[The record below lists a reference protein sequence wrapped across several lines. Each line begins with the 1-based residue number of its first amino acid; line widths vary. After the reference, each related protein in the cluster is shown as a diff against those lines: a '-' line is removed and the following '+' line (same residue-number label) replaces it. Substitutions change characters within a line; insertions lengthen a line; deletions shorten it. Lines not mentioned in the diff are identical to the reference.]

1 MNSAEDINVGTASA
15 AEVAQFAARADSW
28 WDTEGDFAPLHR
40 INPARLTFIRDNACS
55 IFERDASGPR
65 PLAGLRVLDLGCGG
79 GLLSEPMARLGATV
93 TGIDAA
99 PENIDAAADHAAAGG
114 LDITYR
120 CALGEDLTRE
130 GAQFD
135 IVLNMEV
142 IEHVPDPAAFVAV
155 CAELVA
161 PGGLM
166 FMATLNRTLKSL
178 ALGKV
183 GAEYVLRWVP
193 PGTHDWR
200 KFVRPSELSGY
211 LRRAGLDVSAICGLA
226 YNLRR
231 NEWELSRDLG
241 VNYMAVA
248 RRWLN

>member
-1 MNSAEDINVGTASA
+1 MSA
-15 AEVAQFAARADSW
+15 AEIAQFAMRADAW

-40 INPARLTFIRDNACS
+40 INPARLTFIRDKACAHFS
-55 IFERDASGPR
+55 KNPIGAKPF
-65 PLAGLRVLDLGCGG
+65 AGLRVLDLGCGG

-99 PENIDAAADHAAAGG
+99 PENIETAVDHARAGG
-114 LDITYR
+114 VDVTYR
-120 CALGEDLTRE
+120 CALGEDLADE

-155 CAELVA
+155 CADLVA
-161 PGGLM
+161 PTGVM

-183 GAEYVLRWVP
+183 GAEYILRWVP
-193 PGTHDWR
+193 RGTHDWR
-200 KFVRPSELSGY
+200 KFVRPAELSGY
-211 LRRAGLDVSAICGLA
+211 LRRAGLDVTALSGLA
-226 YNLRR
+226 YNLKRD
-231 NEWELSRDLG
+231 EWELSGDLG
-241 VNYMAVA
+241 VNYMAMA
-248 RRWLN
+248 KRRPS